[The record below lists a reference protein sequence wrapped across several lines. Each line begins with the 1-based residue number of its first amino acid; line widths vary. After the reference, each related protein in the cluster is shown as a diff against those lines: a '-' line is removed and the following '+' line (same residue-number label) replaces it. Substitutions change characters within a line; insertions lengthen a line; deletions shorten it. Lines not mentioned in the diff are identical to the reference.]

1 MKSVALAFLIALTA
15 ATTAGAKP
23 HSTFRV
29 HAEAN
34 ESSGP
39 VFSTTQKIFG
49 RTVTIEKM
57 ATISEQDV
65 TALKTYRAADGTH
78 GALFELSEHGRL
90 ALDSVSVDRRGGRL
104 YVFLNGRAVTELQ
117 IDRRVSDGKIYLAA
131 GLTAKEA
138 ELLRKE
144 WPARK

>member
-1 MKSVALAFLIALTA
+1 MKSAALAFLIALTA

-39 VFSTTQKIFG
+39 VFSTTLKIFG

-57 ATISEQDV
+57 ATVSEQDV
-65 TALKTYRAADGTH
+65 TALKIYRAADGTY

-90 ALDSVSVDRRGGRL
+90 ALDTVSVDRRGGRL
-104 YVFLNGRAVTELQ
+104 YVFVNERAITELQ
-117 IDRRVSDGKIYLAA
+117 IDRRVSDGKIYLPA

>member
-1 MKSVALAFLIALTA
+1 MKSAALAFLVALTV
-15 ATTAGAKP
+15 ATTAGAKS

-39 VFSTTQKIFG
+39 VFSTTQKLFG

-65 TALKTYRAADGTH
+65 TRVKTYRAPDGTH

-90 ALDSVSVDRRGGRL
+90 ALDTVSVDRRGGRL

-117 IDRRVSDGKIYLAA
+117 IDRRVSDGKIYLPA
-131 GLTAKEA
+131 GLTPKEV
-138 ELLRKE
+138 ELLRKD